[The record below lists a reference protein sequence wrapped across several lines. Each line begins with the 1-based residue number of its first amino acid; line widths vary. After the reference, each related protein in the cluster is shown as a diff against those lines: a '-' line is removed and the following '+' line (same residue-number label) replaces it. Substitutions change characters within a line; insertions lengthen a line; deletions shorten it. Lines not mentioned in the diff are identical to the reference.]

1 MKKFL
6 TLAAILAALTL
17 TVTAC
22 SSKDNADNSSD
33 TGTSTTEPGI
43 VGDDANNSEVVVTPE
58 ANAPTAEADAPDA
71 GASDVQQTGLDAYA
85 MAGNA
90 FASLEWPAMM
100 ELPDAETAMMMTSID
115 PALCED
121 YYMSTQLMSAHL
133 NEVLICKPSAGNE
146 EALQAQFDA
155 HFEYIQNGAAFYPEQ
170 EVSAA
175 GAVMGKTDDGYLYII
190 VHENGATAEA
200 ALQNNPPAEMPEAFA
215 RVEMPMTAEADDG
228 IA

>member
-1 MKKFL
+1 MKKFM

-22 SSKDNADNSSD
+22 SSKTNDNTSEA
-33 TGTSTTEPGI
+33 GTTTSEAGTQTAEPGV
-43 VGDDANNSEVVVTPE
+43 VGDD
-58 ANAPTAEADAPDA
+58 TAEVAPEDDNA
-71 GASDVQQTGLDAYA
+71 GASDAETATLDAYQ
-85 MAGNA
+85 MAANV
-90 FASLEWPAMM
+90 FSSLEWPAMM
-100 ELPDAETAMMMTSID
+100 ELPDAETAMMMVSID

-133 NEVLICKPSAGNE
+133 NEVIICKPSAGNE
-146 EALQAQFDA
+146 TALQEQFDA

-175 GAVMGKTDDGYLYII
+175 GAVKGTTDDGYLYII
-190 VHENGATAEA
+190 VHENGATAA
-200 ALQNNPPAEMPEAFA
+200 AAIQNNPPAEMPEAYA
-215 RVEMPMTAEADDG
+215 RVEMPATAEADNG

>member
-6 TLAAILAALTL
+6 TLAAILAALTM

-22 SSKDNADNSSD
+22 SKSNDNSSAA
-33 TGTSTTEPGI
+33 TSEAGTTTSEAGASTTT
-43 VGDDANNSEVVVTPE
+43 SEAGATTSE
-58 ANAPTAEADAPDA
+58 A
-71 GASDVQQTGLDAYA
+71 GASDTQADTLDAYQ
-85 MAGNA
+85 MAANA
-90 FASLEWPAMM
+90 FSSLEWPSMM
-100 ELPDAETAMMMTSID
+100 ELPDAETAMMMLSID

-133 NEVLICKPSAGNE
+133 NEVLICKPAEGK
-146 EALQAQFDA
+146 EAELQAQFDA

-175 GAVMGKTDDGYLYII
+175 GAVKGKTDNGYLYII

-215 RVEMPMTAEADDG
+215 RVDIAATAEADNG